1 MAGGGRAGRGGVR
14 RGRLCGRGNRGV
26 GHEPDS
32 STRRPPWRSIPAAL
46 RAGRVF
52 SAEAVPLCAGTACA
66 CGALLAW
73 ARSLGTKG
81 ARRDGEEHGSSRWAT
96 RKDIAPFGDPKDPD
110 NNIILTDNA
119 RIRLVSRRF
128 DLSTDTNDNVLVV
141 GGPGTG
147 KTRYYVKPNLL
158 QANASFFVTDPKGTL
173 IREMGGALA
182 ELGYEI
188 RAFDTIDFTRSMRFN
203 PIAYIRD
210 EAGVIRFA
218 RGIVANTEG
227 DADHKGDPYWEKAE
241 RLVYTALTAY
251 LVMHCEPADRNLD
264 GLLTLLSLAD
274 ARDDPGYMSPLDM
287 VFREL
292 ETGERY
298 VRRGGASAEGG
309 SLRGF
314 SEEDGAWEWVKV
326 REPAPPDDFALASYR
341 EFRVAA
347 GDTMKSMLSS
357 CNVRL
362 KPLSI
367 RAVRDLTSKDE
378 LDLAHMGDE
387 GAKVALFAS
396 MSDTDSTFDF
406 LFALLMDTAVSALC
420 AEALEAHG
428 GSLPTTVHFVFDEF
442 ANIGRIPDFERTI
455 AVTRSRNIA
464 VSMIAQSLS
473 QLKETYGDNNAETI
487 VNACDT
493 LLYLGGKANET
504 NEEISKMAGKQTVAS
519 ETQSDF
525 AGRRLDPDREP
536 RHLRARPHTAR
547 RGGAHAARG
556 RARARERVHAA
567 HGPEV
572 PARAPPALA
581 PARGGRPPRPV
592 RLRGVPQAEGRRLV
606 TGPRRARASPA
617 AGEEQQGTS
626 STECKGEQHARKR
639 HQARVGL
646 RDLPRRLP
654 GRVGSGLA
662 RPGHQGAAGRPADRD
677 RHFHHRRRRDHHR
690 RVGLLR
696 AAGHVLAA
704 GIGGVADGAPDTGAE
719 GHRGVRGE
727 DRREDEP
734 AHARMR
740 VARLRQRGRGG
751 GLRPPGPAR
760 RRRGRG
766 LPDHALQHAV
776 LARRV
781 LAALRHARRG
791 AAAAFGGTRALAAAA
806 RVRAL
811 PRREPPRGL
820 AAPGPPGTSREAQ
833 GKEERSRAL

>member
-1 MAGGGRAGRGGVR
+1 M
-14 RGRLCGRGNRGV
+14 
-26 GHEPDS
+26 
-32 STRRPPWRSIPAAL
+32 
-46 RAGRVF
+46 
-52 SAEAVPLCAGTACA
+52 
-66 CGALLAW
+66 
-73 ARSLGTKG
+73 
-81 ARRDGEEHGSSRWAT
+81 
-96 RKDIAPFGDPKDPD
+96 
-110 NNIILTDNA
+110 
-119 RIRLVSRRF
+119 SRRF

-188 RAFDTIDFTRSMRFN
+188 RAFDTIDFSRSMRFN

-227 DADHKGDPYWEKAE
+227 EADHKGDPYWEKAE

-298 VRRGGASAEGG
+298 VRRAGASAEGG

-420 AEALEAHG
+420 AVALEAHG

-519 ETQSDF
+519 ETQSDSRG
-525 AGRRLDPDREP
+525 AGWTRTVNRGISERDLIQPAEVARMPREDALVLVNGCMPLMDRKYRLERHP
-536 RHLRARPHTAR
+536 RSRLLEE
-547 RGGAHAARG
+547 AARQ
-556 RARARERVHAA
+556 
-567 HGPEV
+567 GPFDF
-572 PARAPPALA
+572 
-581 PARGGRPPRPV
+581 
-592 RLRGVPQAEGRRLV
+592 AEY
-606 TGPRRARASPA
+606 
-617 AGEEQQGTS
+617 
-626 STECKGEQHARKR
+626 
-639 HQARVGL
+639 
-646 RDLPRRLP
+646 
-654 GRVGSGLA
+654 
-662 RPGHQGAAGRPADRD
+662 
-677 RHFHHRRRRDHHR
+677 RRRKD
-690 RVGLLR
+690 GL
-696 AAGHVLAA
+696 
-704 GIGGVADGAPDTGAE
+704 
-719 GHRGVRGE
+719 
-727 DRREDEP
+727 
-734 AHARMR
+734 
-740 VARLRQRGRGG
+740 
-751 GLRPPGPAR
+751 
-760 RRRGRG
+760 
-766 LPDHALQHAV
+766 
-776 LARRV
+776 
-781 LAALRHARRG
+781 
-791 AAAAFGGTRALAAAA
+791 
-806 RVRAL
+806 
-811 PRREPPRGL
+811 
-820 AAPGPPGTSREAQ
+820 S
-833 GKEERSRAL
+833 

>member
-1 MAGGGRAGRGGVR
+1 MRWQAAAALAAAAFAAGDFAAAAIAASGANPI
-14 RGRLCGRGNRGV
+14 LDP
-26 GHEPDS
+26 EAAM
-32 STRRPPWRSIPAAL
+32 AAL
-46 RAGRVF
+46 RAGRAF
-52 SAEAVPLCAGTACA
+52 STEALPLCAGTACA
-66 CGALLAW
+66 CAALVAW
-73 ARSLGTKG
+73 ARSLGSKG

-227 DADHKGDPYWEKAE
+227 EADHKGDPYWEKAE

-298 VRRGGASAEGG
+298 VRRAGASAEGG

-314 SEEDGAWEWVKV
+314 AEEDGAWEWVKV

-519 ETQSDF
+519 ET
-525 AGRRLDPDREP
+525 
-536 RHLRARPHTAR
+536 
-547 RGGAHAARG
+547 
-556 RARARERVHAA
+556 
-567 HGPEV
+567 
-572 PARAPPALA
+572 
-581 PARGGRPPRPV
+581 
-592 RLRGVPQAEGRRLV
+592 
-606 TGPRRARASPA
+606 
-617 AGEEQQGTS
+617 
-626 STECKGEQHARKR
+626 
-639 HQARVGL
+639 
-646 RDLPRRLP
+646 
-654 GRVGSGLA
+654 
-662 RPGHQGAAGRPADRD
+662 
-677 RHFHHRRRRDHHR
+677 
-690 RVGLLR
+690 
-696 AAGHVLAA
+696 
-704 GIGGVADGAPDTGAE
+704 
-719 GHRGVRGE
+719 
-727 DRREDEP
+727 
-734 AHARMR
+734 
-740 VARLRQRGRGG
+740 
-751 GLRPPGPAR
+751 
-760 RRRGRG
+760 
-766 LPDHALQHAV
+766 
-776 LARRV
+776 
-781 LAALRHARRG
+781 
-791 AAAAFGGTRALAAAA
+791 
-806 RVRAL
+806 
-811 PRREPPRGL
+811 
-820 AAPGPPGTSREAQ
+820 
-833 GKEERSRAL
+833 

>member
-1 MAGGGRAGRGGVR
+1 MRWQAAAALAAAAFAAGDFAAAAITASGANPILDPEAAMAAI
-14 RGRLCGRGNRGV
+14 L
-26 GHEPDS
+26 
-32 STRRPPWRSIPAAL
+32 AAL

-52 SAEAVPLCAGTACA
+52 SAEALPLCAGTACA

-73 ARSLGTKG
+73 ARSLGSKG

-96 RKDIAPFGDPKDPD
+96 PKDIAPFGDAKDPD

-188 RAFDTIDFTRSMRFN
+188 RAFDTIDFSRSMRFN

-227 DADHKGDPYWEKAE
+227 EADHKGDPYWEKAE

-309 SLRGF
+309 SL
-314 SEEDGAWEWVKV
+314 
-326 REPAPPDDFALASYR
+326 
-341 EFRVAA
+341 
-347 GDTMKSMLSS
+347 
-357 CNVRL
+357 
-362 KPLSI
+362 
-367 RAVRDLTSKDE
+367 RDLTSKDE

-455 AVTRSRNIA
+455 VVTRSRNIA

-519 ETQSDF
+519 ETQSDSRG
-525 AGRRLDPDREP
+525 AGWTRTVNRGISERDLIQPAEVARMPREDALVLVNGCMPLMDRKYRLERHP
-536 RHLRARPHTAR
+536 RSRLLEEATR
-547 RGGAHAARG
+547 RG
-556 RARARERVHAA
+556 
-567 HGPEV
+567 PFDF
-572 PARAPPALA
+572 
-581 PARGGRPPRPV
+581 
-592 RLRGVPQAEGRRLV
+592 AEY
-606 TGPRRARASPA
+606 
-617 AGEEQQGTS
+617 
-626 STECKGEQHARKR
+626 
-639 HQARVGL
+639 
-646 RDLPRRLP
+646 
-654 GRVGSGLA
+654 
-662 RPGHQGAAGRPADRD
+662 
-677 RHFHHRRRRDHHR
+677 RRRK
-690 RVGLLR
+690 
-696 AAGHVLAA
+696 
-704 GIGGVADGAPDTGAE
+704 DGA
-719 GHRGVRGE
+719 
-727 DRREDEP
+727 
-734 AHARMR
+734 
-740 VARLRQRGRGG
+740 
-751 GLRPPGPAR
+751 
-760 RRRGRG
+760 
-766 LPDHALQHAV
+766 
-776 LARRV
+776 
-781 LAALRHARRG
+781 
-791 AAAAFGGTRALAAAA
+791 
-806 RVRAL
+806 
-811 PRREPPRGL
+811 
-820 AAPGPPGTSREAQ
+820 S
-833 GKEERSRAL
+833 

>member
-1 MAGGGRAGRGGVR
+1 MRWQAAAALAAAAFAAGDFAAAAIAASGANPLLDPEGAMAA
-14 RGRLCGRGNRGV
+14 
-26 GHEPDS
+26 
-32 STRRPPWRSIPAAL
+32 IPAAL
-46 RAGRVF
+46 NAGRAF
-52 SAEAVPLCAGTACA
+52 SAEALPLCTGTACA
-66 CGALLAW
+66 CGVLLAW

-96 RKDIAPFGDPKDPD
+96 PKDIAPFGDSKDPD

-188 RAFDTIDFTRSMRFN
+188 RAFDTIDFSRSMRFN

-227 DADHKGDPYWEKAE
+227 EADHKGDPYWEKAE

-298 VRRGGASAEGG
+298 VRRAGAAAEGGG

-367 RAVRDLTSKDE
+367 RAVRDLTSEDE

-519 ETQSDF
+519 ETQSDSRG
-525 AGRRLDPDREP
+525 AGWTRTVNRGISERDLIQPAEVARMPREDALVLVNGCMP
-536 RHLRARPHTAR
+536 LWTGSTGSSATRARACSRRPCAAARSTSRSTAGGRTAPRDGAAEGAGLPR
-547 RGGAHAARG
+547 RGGGTARNIVN
-556 RARARERVHAA
+556 RK
-567 HGPEV
+567 
-572 PARAPPALA
+572 
-581 PARGGRPPRPV
+581 
-592 RLRGVPQAEGRRLV
+592 Q
-606 TGPRRARASPA
+606 RRAACS
-617 AGEEQQGTS
+617 QTS
-626 STECKGEQHARKR
+626 SSSC
-639 HQARVGL
+639 
-646 RDLPRRLP
+646 
-654 GRVGSGLA
+654 
-662 RPGHQGAAGRPADRD
+662 
-677 RHFHHRRRRDHHR
+677 
-690 RVGLLR
+690 R
-696 AAGHVLAA
+696 AA
-704 GIGGVADGAPDTGAE
+704 
-719 GHRGVRGE
+719 
-727 DRREDEP
+727 
-734 AHARMR
+734 
-740 VARLRQRGRGG
+740 
-751 GLRPPGPAR
+751 
-760 RRRGRG
+760 
-766 LPDHALQHAV
+766 
-776 LARRV
+776 
-781 LAALRHARRG
+781 
-791 AAAAFGGTRALAAAA
+791 
-806 RVRAL
+806 
-811 PRREPPRGL
+811 
-820 AAPGPPGTSREAQ
+820 
-833 GKEERSRAL
+833 